1 VTIQEQ
7 RAKHLTST
15 GRVQL
20 DRENIRDEIS
30 RMTPKPAKF
39 LQMGGHGAAFFCG
52 RVAGNKNER
61 AKLLPRNPATMRVCG
76 QGNR

>member
-39 LQMGGHGAAFFCG
+39 LQMGGHGAAFFVG
-52 RVAGNKNER
+52 E
-61 AKLLPRNPATMRVCG
+61 
-76 QGNR
+76 